1 MLCSFDF
8 LVFKYIIAF
17 MTYRQC
23 SECTKSS
30 SGDSEVETKD
40 LDAPRKLREKI
51 KEPTKWSPDMKFK
64 FEFEKVKH
72 SHSDFT
78 LHLIILNMNNKKSSI
93 FTLIKVF
100 KNFSIYMYI
109 CNILNSFCKDMHY
122 YNIIGKLYLYLNY

>member
-1 MLCSFDF
+1 
-8 LVFKYIIAF
+8 
-17 MTYRQC
+17 MTDRQC

-72 SHSDFT
+72 SQSDFT
-78 LHLIILNMNNKKSSI
+78 LHLITQNMNNTNSSI
-93 FTLIKVF
+93 FTFIKIF
-100 KNFSIYMYI
+100 
-109 CNILNSFCKDMHY
+109 
-122 YNIIGKLYLYLNY
+122 